1 MGENILLDILANT
14 RAEVAQR
21 QARRPWA
28 EVRAQALDAPEPLN
42 FEAALVAKKP
52 ALLRQGYGGQVAV
65 IAEVKK
71 ASPSRGVI
79 RAEFDPVAIA
89 RGYEA
94 AGAAAISVLTDEKYF
109 GGKLEYLRAIRSA
122 FAEASADKGAVTL
135 PILRKDFIIDTYQ
148 VWEARAAGADAVL
161 LIAEAL
167 APDALKELLDLTR
180 ELGMRALVESH
191 DREHLE
197 RALASSARLIGI
209 NNRNLSSLRVDLM
222 NTERLASIVPGD
234 RLLVSES
241 GIASAADVRRL
252 AACGVRAVLVGE
264 TLMTAS
270 DVGAKLR
277 ELSLLL

>member
-1 MGENILLDILANT
+1 MRDILLDILANT
-14 RAEVAQR
+14 RAELAER
-21 QARRPWA
+21 QARRPGA
-28 EVRAQALDAPEPLN
+28 EVRAAAQDAPEPLN

-52 ALLRQGYGGQVAV
+52 LGV

-109 GGKLEYLRAIRSA
+109 GGKLEYLSAIR
-122 FAEASADKGAVTL
+122 GATTL
-135 PILRKDFIIDTYQ
+135 PILRKDFIVDPYQ

-161 LIAEAL
+161 LITEAL

-209 NNRNLSSLRVDLM
+209 NNRNLSSFRVDLM
-222 NTERLASIVPGD
+222 NTERLAPIVPGD

-241 GIASAADVRRL
+241 GIASAGDVRRL

-264 TLMTAS
+264 TLMTAA

-277 ELSLLL
+277 ELSLL